1 MLSEVSGI
9 KSDLDNIVNFSFK
22 VLESYW
28 KELNKID
35 TKKYN
40 NNNNNKNNLY
50 IDAGLNIT
58 GKKIKEKIGSGIT
71 LTNNEVKNIIKV
83 IKSLENT
90 GVLLKGAA
98 INIISQE
105 GGFLNF
111 LRPLP
116 FTYASS

>member
-1 MLSEVSGI
+1 MLSDVSGI

-35 TKKYN
+35 TKKYKK
-40 NNNNNKNNLY
+40 NNNKNNLY
-50 IDAGLNIT
+50 TDAGLNMT

-71 LTNNEVKNIIKV
+71 LTNNEVKNIMKV
-83 IKSLENT
+83 IESLENT

-98 INIISQE
+98 INITSQE

>member
-40 NNNNNKNNLY
+40 NNNNKNNLY

-58 GKKIKEKIGSGIT
+58 GKKIREKIGSGIT

-98 INIISQE
+98 INITSQE